1 MFQFGHKKRLD
12 ELERSIRYILEHN
25 TRFEDNLFKFDKKL
39 DNLANRLDYKE
50 KFGYLFVGNKRIKLN
65 KDDIKTWAN
74 MNDVQVGDRGYGAF
88 WYYQYKQNM
97 SDLITIKEI
106 DEDEYGCFV
115 STENASYPFFI
126 PLEIVERA

>member
-1 MFQFGHKKRLD
+1 MGIKKRLD

-65 KDDIKTWAN
+65 KDDIKTWVN

-97 SDLITIKEI
+97 SDLITIKKI
-106 DEDEYGCFV
+106 DEDEYGGFV
-115 STENASYPFFI
+115 STEDASYPFFI